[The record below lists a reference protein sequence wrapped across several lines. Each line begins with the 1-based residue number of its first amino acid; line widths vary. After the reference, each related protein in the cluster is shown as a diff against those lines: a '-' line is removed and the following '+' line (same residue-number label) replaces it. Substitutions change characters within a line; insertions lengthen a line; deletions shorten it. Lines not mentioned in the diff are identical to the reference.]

1 MNTERMTRPRLRL
14 VGGVCAG
21 FAEHTGLP
29 VSAVRTVTLLLALCG
44 GAGALLYAWLWVT
57 TPSEISRVAGSG
69 LPKASL
75 ARASGRDSAVGG
87 ASSAAAPSHFA
98 WSAAGTRPQVL
109 NAASHDANAVTDG
122 AAIGAAA
129 TGVAASDAA
138 TMDAALPHA
147 VAAGPGLPDGAPADA
162 AIQDVASARSAPVTE
177 ILLGLALLA
186 AGTTLVASR
195 LGADIPLAV
204 VIPAIVVLAGVALAW
219 RQFAD
224 IRSGAAQSSSAL
236 MVRTLGAL
244 VLVAVGIL
252 LFFVTGDA
260 PNVWTVIVAAV
271 SVLLGVA
278 VVIAPWFIRLS
289 NDLAEER
296 AARVREMERAEI
308 AAHLHDSVLQTLA
321 LIQQKAGPH
330 SDAARL
336 ARAQERELRE
346 WLFTGVGERA
356 VDLAA
361 ELRRIAG
368 VIEHDFAVHFELV
381 TAGAVSDDAPDALV
395 AAAREAM
402 LNAARHAGG
411 TVSVYL
417 ESGAGGT
424 SLSVTDRGP
433 GFSLDDIPED
443 RLGVRESILGRMRR
457 VGGSAAV
464 RPGPGGSGTEILLTL
479 PAAAA
484 GVGNAGAGAGVAGA
498 ADQGKS
504 AMTDDGAGAGTDQ
517 GKGAMTDDGVRGET
531 GSPSRE
537 GESW

>member
-1 MNTERMTRPRLRL
+1 MIRPRLRL
-14 VGGVCAG
+14 IGGVCAG

-29 VSAVRTVTLLLALCG
+29 VSAVRVAALLLTLCG
-44 GAGALLYAWLWVT
+44 GAGTLLYAWLWIT
-57 TPSEISRVAGSG
+57 TPSAPSALAGATLPKSALAGATLQKSG
-69 LPKASL
+69 LA
-75 ARASGRDSAVGG
+75 G
-87 ASSAAAPSHFA
+87 AF
-98 WSAAGTRPQVL
+98 
-109 NAASHDANAVTDG
+109 
-122 AAIGAAA
+122 
-129 TGVAASDAA
+129 
-138 TMDAALPHA
+138 AALPAPTLHPA
-147 VAAGPGLPDGAPADA
+147 TVAFPVESGRSAGISRPEMSLSAQADAQLELSAPNAPDAAAAAAGAP
-162 AIQDVASARSAPVTE
+162 ARSAPVTE

-186 AGTTLVASR
+186 AGTTLVVSR

-204 VIPAIVVLAGVALAW
+204 VIPAIVVLSGVALAW

-224 IRSGAAQSSSAL
+224 IRSGAAGQSSAL
-236 MVRTLGAL
+236 LVRTLGAL

-260 PNVWTVIVAAV
+260 PNAWTVVVAAV
-271 SVLLGVA
+271 AVLLGVA

-296 AARVREMERAEI
+296 SARVRETERAEI

-346 WLFTGVGERA
+346 WLFAGTAEA
-356 VDLAA
+356 TVDLAA

-368 VIEHDFAVHFELV
+368 VIEQDFAVHFEVV
-381 TAGAVSDDAPDALV
+381 TAGVSPEDVPEGLV

-411 TVSVYL
+411 TVSLYL
-417 ESGAGGT
+417 ETGSSGT
-424 SLSVTDRGP
+424 SLSITDRGP

-457 VGGSAAV
+457 VRGTAEV
-464 RPGPGGSGTEILLTL
+464 RPGPGGRGTEILLSL
-479 PAAAA
+479 PLGGAGPGAA
-484 GVGNAGAGAGVAGA
+484 GLSAPDPPE
-498 ADQGKS
+498 ADH
-504 AMTDDGAGAGTDQ
+504 
-517 GKGAMTDDGVRGET
+517 
-531 GSPSRE
+531 P
-537 GESW
+537 